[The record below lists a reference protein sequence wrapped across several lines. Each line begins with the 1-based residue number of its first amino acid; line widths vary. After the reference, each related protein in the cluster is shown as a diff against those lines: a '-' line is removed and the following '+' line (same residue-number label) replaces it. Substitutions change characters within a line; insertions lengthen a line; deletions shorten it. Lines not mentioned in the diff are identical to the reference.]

1 MVESGR
7 ALLRKLLV
15 SGYDDLRRRLTRRLG
30 SVDMATEVLHEAWLR
45 LDRGNDI
52 ATLERPQSYLYRLAL
67 NVAVDRQRAESRWV
81 GRAELEA
88 LIGSDT
94 DELDPEHI
102 AAMRSEMAALER
114 VVAKLP
120 ARCRAVFM
128 AALVEELSYREISE
142 RLGISLRTVEREMNH
157 ALAHCGKHFEGA
169 WLKRRVHASADVLQT
184 GGAGSRA
191 ADHDHD
197 E

>member
-1 MVESGR
+1 MVEIGR

-30 SVDMATEVLHEAWLR
+30 SADAATEVLHEAWLR
-45 LDRGNDI
+45 LDRGPDI
-52 ATLERPQSYLYRLAL
+52 VALERPQSYLYRMAL
-67 NVAVDRQRAESRWV
+67 NVAVDRQRAENRWV
-81 GRAELEA
+81 GKAELEA
-88 LIGSDT
+88 LMVADT
-94 DELDPEHI
+94 DVLDPEHI

-114 VVAKLP
+114 VVAQLP
-120 ARCRAVFM
+120 ARCRAVFT
-128 AALVEELSYREISE
+128 AALVDELSYREIAE

-169 WLKRRVHASADVLQT
+169 RLKRRARASADVLYM
-184 GGAGSRA
+184 GGGGSRA